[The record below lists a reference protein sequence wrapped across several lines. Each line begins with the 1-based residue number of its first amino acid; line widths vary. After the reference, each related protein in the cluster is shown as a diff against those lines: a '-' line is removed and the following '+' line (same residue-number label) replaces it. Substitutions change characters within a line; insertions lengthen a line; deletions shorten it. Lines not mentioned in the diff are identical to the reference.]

1 MNIQQMSYNTQAD
14 WMITV
19 IAFKCI
25 HPYFWM
31 NKVIS
36 CKRYKSLTTIEKV
49 LQQQYAAYVCV
60 CGHGSTRTV
69 ENSVIAVSRGT
80 AARYSRK

>member
-19 IAFKCI
+19 ITFKCI

-31 NKVIS
+31 NKLIS
-36 CKRYKSLTTIEKV
+36 CKRYKSFTTIEKYSNNSTLRMCVFVAMGAQEPLKTV
-49 LQQQYAAYVCV
+49 L
-60 CGHGSTRTV
+60 
-69 ENSVIAVSRGT
+69 
-80 AARYSRK
+80 